1 MMHAWILLL
10 LWTPET
16 QAKPLRIWESIPPI
30 ARHCSTGTA
39 AVRNNKD
46 NVEYAA
52 CYAHLQCEDGT
63 DYGTRACVCPKA
75 KMPVLN
81 QDEQVVGC
89 SGEPAK
95 PKSSQ

>member
-1 MMHAWILLL
+1 MHALILLFL
-10 LWTPET
+10 LTPET
-16 QAKPLRIWESIPPI
+16 PATPLRIWQDIPPI
-30 ARHCSTGTA
+30 ERHCSTGTA

-52 CYAHLQCEDGT
+52 CYAHLKCEDGT
-63 DYGTRACVCPKA
+63 DYGKGACACPKG

-89 SGEPAK
+89 TGPAK
-95 PKSSQ
+95 REEKGK